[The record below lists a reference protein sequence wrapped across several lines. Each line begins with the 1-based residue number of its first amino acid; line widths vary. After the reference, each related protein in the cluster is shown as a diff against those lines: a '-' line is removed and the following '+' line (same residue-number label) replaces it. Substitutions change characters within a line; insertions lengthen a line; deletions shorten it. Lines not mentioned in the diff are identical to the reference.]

1 MKNLKISRNLWL
13 FAGFCFLLSFILNI
27 ASNKSILLPVLNGI
41 TCILMF
47 INAYI
52 SHKKIIKETKDKDNK
67 D

>member
-1 MKNLKISRNLWL
+1 MKNFRLSRNLWI
-13 FAGFCFLLSFILNI
+13 FAGLCFLLSFIIYLE
-27 ASNKSILLPVLNGI
+27 SNKSTLLIVLSGI

-52 SHKKIIKETKDKDNK
+52 THKKINKDNK

>member
-1 MKNLKISRNLWL
+1 MKNFKLSRNLWL
-13 FAGFCFLLSFILNI
+13 FAGLYFLLSFILNLANDKS
-27 ASNKSILLPVLNGI
+27 ASLPFLNGI

-52 SHKKIIKETKDKDNK
+52 NHKKIMKSNNDKDNK